1 MPGFSIRNPFFI
13 IVVCLV
19 LLVIGVTSLVRMP
32 VDLFPSINL
41 PEVVVATFYSGMPPQ
56 DIETDITD
64 PLERFFT
71 LASGIDHMESRSLL
85 GVSII
90 RVYFQPGT
98 NADADVT
105 ELSNLALADLKRLP
119 PGTLPPVVLKFDASS
134 LPVALVTVK
143 GEGLNETQLHDY
155 AQFQIRNQIAVV
167 KGAEIPPPFGGKY
180 RQIMVYVDPYKLTSR
195 QLSPMDVVSAVNN
208 SNLILPAGDVKIGS
222 NDYYVYSNSLV
233 DNMKQLGQVPVKT
246 AGTSWVSVDDL
257 GQAEDANQI
266 QYNLVR
272 VDGQRSCY
280 IPIMKQGGDTNT
292 IDVVNGVRALVG
304 HLYDIPKQMSANVVF
319 DQSVYV
325 KEALKTVLHEGVI
338 GLALTSLMI
347 LIFLGSVRA
356 TTAVLLSIPL
366 SALATFVVLYMWSS
380 TVNTMILAG
389 LALAFSRVIDNSV
402 ISLENIYRHLE
413 MGAKPMVAA
422 EIGGA
427 EVNLAVLAATL
438 VDVVDFFPVTFLYG
452 VSKFLFSALALA
464 FCLSLLASFVVAMT
478 VIPLFCSRFLK
489 AVPHGGEH
497 GQKEKDGE
505 YEVEPTTAVGH
516 SWWDRFNAGFNRM
529 FNRILDFYEVWVR
542 RAVQRPGLTVAVLSG
557 VFLLSLAIYPLL
569 GLAFFPQTDA
579 GQFTINLKVPTGT
592 RIEVTEEYV
601 AKVEDLIRHAIDP
614 KDLKM
619 VVSNLGVVPD
629 FSSLYTTN
637 AGPYTATVQVALQ
650 DGHSKSSFEYMDRVQ
665 KEMAKQFP
673 DIRTFFSSG
682 SMVDAVLNMG
692 MPAPIDVQVSSPDL
706 HQIYGVAQDLASQI
720 RSLPGVGEV
729 YIPQDL
735 NYPALRLDVDRVH
748 AGELGLTQK
757 DVVDNVITALNSNYM
772 IAPNY
777 WVDHKSGN
785 DYYLTVQ
792 YFEKGR
798 AAIHNMTDLGQIP
811 LRAQA
816 SAKPDISCG
825 PAQMNPVSFKPMR
838 MTDPLKSAWACGQA
852 IPDSKRAHPPEF
864 SGPAR
869 PVTVLD
875 NVVRVKFVQTPTE
888 VDHYQI
894 QRVLDVYVTPAG
906 EDLGSVTNRIKRIV
920 QDTKMPANV
929 RVNLR
934 GMVEGMNA
942 SFKSFGL
949 GFLLS
954 FVLLFLILTAQ
965 FKSFVDPF
973 LIMLAIPM
981 GFVGV
986 LIILPLTGSTL
997 NVMSLM
1003 GVLMLVGIADS
1014 NSILI
1019 VDFAH
1024 NLEKQGLSPADA
1036 VITAC
1041 RVRLRPIL
1049 MTSLATIIGM
1059 IPMALK
1065 LGTGAEQ
1072 YAPMAKAIIG
1082 GLTSSVVLTI
1092 FIVPAAYLLVY
1103 GKRNQDAAMASPT
1116 ETAE

>member
-1 MPGFSIRNPFFI
+1 MPGFSIRNPYFI
-13 IVVCLV
+13 IVICLV
-19 LLVIGVTSLVRMP
+19 LLVIGVTSLARMP
-32 VDLFPSINL
+32 VDLFPPINL
-41 PEVVVATFYSGMPPQ
+41 PEVVVATFYSGMPPE

-71 LASGIDHMESRSLL
+71 LASGVDHMESRSLL

-90 RVYFQPGT
+90 KVYFQPGT
-98 NADADVT
+98 SPDADVT
-105 ELSNLALADLKRLP
+105 QLSNLALADLKRLP

-167 KGAEIPPPFGGKY
+167 PGAEIPGVFGGTY

-195 QLSPMDVVSAVNN
+195 QLSPMDVVSAVND
-208 SNLILPAGDVKIGS
+208 SNLILPAGDVKMGPY
-222 NDYYVYSNSLV
+222 DYFVYSNSLV
-233 DNMKQLGQVPVKT
+233 DDMEQLGQVPLKVN
-246 AGTSWVSVDDL
+246 GHSWVTVNDV
-257 GQAEDANQI
+257 GKAEDSHGI
-266 QYNLVR
+266 QTNIVR
-272 VDGQRSCY
+272 IDGQHSAY

-292 IDVVNGVRALVG
+292 IAVVDGVRDLIK
-304 HLYDIPKQMSANVVF
+304 HLYDIPKQMVTGVVF

-325 KEALKTVLHEGVI
+325 KEAIHTVLHEGLL
-338 GLALTSLMI
+338 GLILTSLMI
-347 LIFLGSVRA
+347 LIFLGSFRA
-356 TTAVLLSIPL
+356 TSAVLLSIPL
-366 SALATFVVLYMWSS
+366 SALAAFVVLALMGG
-380 TVNTMILAG
+380 TVNTMILG
-389 LALAFSRVIDNSV
+389 GMALAFSRVIDNSV

-413 MGAKPMVAA
+413 MGAAPMVAA
-422 EIGGA
+422 ELGGS
-427 EVNLAVLAATL
+427 EVSLAVLAATL
-438 VDVVDFFPVTFLYG
+438 VDVVDFFPVVFLYG
-452 VSKFLFSALALA
+452 VAKYLFSALALA

-489 AVPHGGEH
+489 AAPHAEVHDEH
-497 GQKEKDGE
+497 QPHVAHIPSRMDKFNQ
-505 YEVEPTTAVGH
+505 
-516 SWWDRFNAGFNRM
+516 RFNTIFNKL
-529 FNRILDFYEVWVR
+529 LDFYEYWVR
-542 RAVQRPGLTVAVLSG
+542 RALERPGLTVLALSG
-557 VFLLSLAIYPLL
+557 VFLVSLAIYPLL
-569 GLAFFPQTDA
+569 GLAFFPKTDA

-592 RIEVTEEYV
+592 RIEVTDQYM
-601 AKVEDLIRHAIDP
+601 AKVEDLIRGVIET
-614 KDLKM
+614 KDLKRI
-619 VVSNLGVVPD
+619 VSNIGVVPD
-629 FSSLYTTN
+629 FSALYTTN
-637 AGPYTATVQVALQ
+637 SGPYTATVQVQLNEP
-650 DGHSKSSFEYMDRVQ
+650 HHRSSFFYMDHVQ
-665 KEMAKQFP
+665 AKMASQFP

-682 SMVDAVLNMG
+682 SMVDAILNTG
-692 MPAPIDVQVSSPDL
+692 KAAPIDVQVSSPDL
-706 HQIYGVAQDLASQI
+706 HEIYGIAENLAAQI
-720 RSLPGVGEV
+720 RQIHGVGEV
-729 YIPQDL
+729 YIPQDM

-748 AGELGLTQK
+748 AGELGLSQK

-777 WVDHKSGN
+777 WVDRKSGN

-792 YFEKGR
+792 FFEKGA
-798 AAIHNMTDLGQIP
+798 AAIHNMADLGQIP
-811 LRAQA
+811 LRDP
-816 SAKPDISCG
+816 SGSGSLNCG
-825 PAQMNPVSFKPMR
+825 PSAPQLGSAQPS
-838 MTDPLKSAWACGQA
+838 WAC
-852 IPDSKRAHPPEF
+852 
-864 SGPAR
+864 SGAGR
-869 PVTVLD
+869 PTTVLN
-875 NVVRVKFVQTPTE
+875 NVVSVHQVQTPTE

-894 QRVLDVYVTPAG
+894 QRNVDVFVTPAG
-906 EDLGSVTNRIKRIV
+906 EDLGRVTSAIRKILAKTNV
-920 QDTKMPANV
+920 PGNV

-934 GMVEGMNA
+934 GMVDGMEQ
-942 SFKSFGL
+942 SFRSFAF
-949 GFLLS
+949 GFLIS

-965 FKSFVDPF
+965 FKSFIDPF

-986 LIILPLTGSTL
+986 LIILPLTGATL

-1024 NLEKQGLSPADA
+1024 NLEKEGKSPEDA

-1065 LGTGAEQ
+1065 MGTGAEQ

-1092 FIVPAAYLLVY
+1092 FIVPAAYLLIY
-1103 GKRNQDAAMASPT
+1103 GKRGAKNPPNPPAQPQEAQG
-1116 ETAE
+1116 

>member
-167 KGAEIPPPFGGKY
+167 QGAEIPPPFGGKY
-180 RQIMVYVDPYKLTSR
+180 RQIMVYVDPYKLASR
-195 QLSPMDVVSAVNN
+195 QLSPMDVVGAVNN

-266 QYNLVR
+266 QYNVVR

-292 IDVVNGVRALVG
+292 IDVVNGVRRLVG

-325 KEALKTVLHEGVI
+325 KEALKTVLHEGII
-338 GLALTSLMI
+338 GLTLTSLMI

-366 SALATFVVLYMWSS
+366 SALATFVVLYMWRS

-489 AVPHGGEH
+489 AVPHAAGHGKEH
-497 GQKEKDGE
+497 E
-505 YEVEPTTAVGH
+505 YEIEPTTAASH

-529 FNRILDFYEVWVR
+529 FNRVLDFYEHWVR
-542 RAVQRPGLTVAVLSG
+542 RAVQRPGLTVAILAALFVA
-557 VFLLSLAIYPLL
+557 SLGIYPLL

-579 GQFTINLKVPTGT
+579 GQFTINVKVPTGT
-592 RIEVTEEYV
+592 RIEVTEQYV
-601 AKVEDLIRHAIDP
+601 AKVEDLIRHTIDA

-637 AGPYTATVQVALQ
+637 AGPYTATIQVALQ
-650 DGHSKSSFEYMDRVQ
+650 DGHNRSSFEYMDRVQ
-665 KEMAKQFP
+665 TEMAHQFP

-777 WVDHKSGN
+777 WVDRKSGN

-811 LRAQA
+811 LRAQT
-816 SAKPDISCG
+816 SAKRDISCG
-825 PAQMNPVSFKPMR
+825 PAQLNPLAFKPGHMA
-838 MTDPLKSAWACGQA
+838 DPLKAAWTCGEKMPDPRPARPPA
-852 IPDSKRAHPPEF
+852 IAAS
-864 SGPAR
+864 AR

-875 NVVRVKFVQTPTE
+875 NVVNVKFVQTPTE

-894 QRVLDVYVTPAG
+894 QRVMDVYVTPSG
-906 EDLGSVTNRIKRIV
+906 EDLGRVTADIQRVVR
-920 QDTKMPANV
+920 DTHMPPNV
-929 RVNLR
+929 RVTLR

-965 FKSFVDPF
+965 FKSFIDPL

-986 LIILPLTGSTL
+986 LLILPLTHSTL

-1024 NLEKQGLSPADA
+1024 NLESQGLSAVEA

-1072 YAPMAKAIIG
+1072 YAPMARAIIG

-1103 GKRNQDAAMASPT
+1103 GKRNQQTAIASPT
-1116 ETAE
+1116 EMAE

>member
-1 MPGFSIRNPFFI
+1 MPRFSIRNPYFI

-32 VDLFPSINL
+32 VDLFPAINL

-85 GVSII
+85 GVSMI

-143 GEGLNETQLHDY
+143 GADLNETQLHDY

-167 KGAEIPPPFGGKY
+167 PGAEIPPPFGGRY
-180 RQIMVYVDPYKLTSR
+180 RQIMVYVDPYKLLSR
-195 QLSPMDVVSAVNN
+195 QLSPMDVVNSVNN
-208 SNLILPAGDVKIGS
+208 SNLILPAGDVKIGLD
-222 NDYYVYSNSLV
+222 DYYVYSNSLV
-233 DNMKQLGQVPVKT
+233 ESMKQLGEVPVKT
-246 AGTSWVSVDDL
+246 VKDAWVSVNDV
-257 GQAEDANQI
+257 GKAEDSHQI
-266 QYNLVR
+266 QYNVVR

-280 IPIMKQGGDTNT
+280 IPIMKQGGNTNT
-292 IDVVNGVRALVG
+292 IDVVNGIRALVG
-304 HLYDIPKQMSANVVF
+304 HLYDIPKQMVANVVF

-325 KEALKTVLHEGVI
+325 KEAIKTVLHEGLL
-338 GLALTSLMI
+338 GLILTSLMI
-347 LIFLGSVRA
+347 LVFLGSFRA
-356 TTAVLLSIPL
+356 TSAVLLSIPL
-366 SALATFVVLYMWSS
+366 SALATFVVLFMMGS
-380 TVNTMILAG
+380 TVNTMILGG

-413 MGAKPMVAA
+413 MGAAPMIAA
-422 EIGGA
+422 EVGGS

-438 VDVVDFFPVTFLYG
+438 VDVVDFFPVVFLYG
-452 VSKFLFSALALA
+452 VAKFLFSALALA

-489 AVPHGGEH
+489 AVPHVEQH
-497 GQKEKDGE
+497 SHTNKE
-505 YEVEPTTAVGH
+505 YEVEPVAPESR
-516 SWWDRFNAGFNRM
+516 SWWDRFNAGFNRS
-529 FNRILDFYEVWVR
+529 FNRVLDFYEHWVR
-542 RAVQRPGLTVAVLSG
+542 WALRRPGWTVAALG
-557 VFLLSLAIYPLL
+557 GIFLVSLAIYPLL

-592 RIEVTEEYV
+592 RIENTEQYV
-601 AKVEDLIRHAIDP
+601 AKVEDLIRHEVDA

-619 VVSNLGVVPD
+619 VVSNIGVVPD

-637 AGPYTATVQVALQ
+637 AGSYTATLQVALNEP
-650 DGHSKSSFEYMDRVQ
+650 HRLSSFEYMDRVKRQ
-665 KEMAKQFP
+665 MASQYP

-682 SMVDAVLNMG
+682 SMVDAILNMG
-692 MPAPIDVQVSSPDL
+692 MPAPIDIQVSSPNL
-706 HQIYGVAQDLASQI
+706 HQIYGVAQELASRI
-720 RSLPGVGEV
+720 REVKGVGEI
-729 YIPQDL
+729 YIPQDM
-735 NYPALRLDVDRVH
+735 NYPALRLDVDRIH
-748 AGELGLTQK
+748 AAELGLTQK

-777 WVDHKSGN
+777 WVDRKSGN

-792 YFEKGR
+792 YFENGPG
-798 AAIHNMTDLGQIP
+798 AIQNMTDLEQIP
-811 LRAQA
+811 LRGHPKQKSQ
-816 SAKPDISCG
+816 SANCG
-825 PAQMNPVSFKPMR
+825 PTGLSGVPMR
-838 MTDPLKSAWACGQA
+838 AAWSAPVIQPISNPQQLTWGCRQMSSAGNSPSDQ
-852 IPDSKRAHPPEF
+852 
-864 SGPAR
+864 
-869 PVTVLD
+869 PVTVLG
-875 NVVRVKFVQTPTE
+875 NVVKVNYTQTPTE

-894 QRVLDVYVTPAG
+894 QRVIDLYVTPSG
-906 EDLGSVTNRIKRIV
+906 EDLGRVTHAIQEIV
-920 QDTKMPANV
+920 GKANIPSNV

-965 FKSFVDPF
+965 FKSFVDPL

-986 LIILPLTGSTL
+986 LIILPLTHSTL

-1024 NLEKQGLSPADA
+1024 NLESQGLSPMDA

-1059 IPMALK
+1059 IPMAIK

-1072 YAPMAKAIIG
+1072 YAPMARAIIG
-1082 GLTSSVVLTI
+1082 GLTSSVLLTI

-1103 GKRNQDAAMASPT
+1103 GRKKEPAAAIT
-1116 ETAE
+1116 EPAK

>member
-1 MPGFSIRNPFFI
+1 MPRFSIRNPYFI
-13 IVVCLV
+13 IVICLA
-19 LLVIGVTSLVRMP
+19 LFVIGVTSLARMP
-32 VDLFPSINL
+32 VDLFPPINL

-98 NADADVT
+98 SADADVT

-143 GEGLNETQLHDY
+143 GEGLTETQLHDY

-167 KGAEIPPPFGGKY
+167 PGAVIPPPFGGKY
-180 RQIMVYVDPYKLTSR
+180 RQIMVYVDPYKLLSR
-195 QLSPMDVVSAVNN
+195 QLSLMDVVGAVND
-208 SNLILPAGDVKIGS
+208 SNLILPAGDVKIGPF
-222 NDYYVYSNSLV
+222 DYFVYSNSLV
-233 DNMKQLGQVPVKT
+233 DNMDQLGQVPLKT
-246 AGTSWVSVDDL
+246 KGTSWVTVNDV
-257 GQAEDANQI
+257 GKAQDANQI
-266 QYNLVR
+266 QYSVVR
-272 VDGQRSCY
+272 IDGQRSCY

-292 IDVVNGVRALVG
+292 IQVVNGVRDLIR
-304 HLYDIPKQMSANVVF
+304 HLYDIPKQMVASIVF

-325 KEALKTVLHEGVI
+325 KEAIRTVLHEGLL
-338 GLALTSLMI
+338 GLILTGLMI

-356 TTAVLLSIPL
+356 TSAVLLSIPL
-366 SALATFVVLYMWSS
+366 SALATFVALYMMGS
-380 TVNTMILAG
+380 TVNTMILGG

-413 MGAKPMVAA
+413 MGALPIVAA
-422 EIGGA
+422 EVGGA

-438 VDVVDFFPVTFLYG
+438 VDVVDFFPVVFLYG
-452 VSKFLFSALALA
+452 VAKFLFSALALA

-489 AVPHGGEH
+489 AVPHAAEH
-497 GQKEKDGE
+497 QHKE
-505 YEVEPTTAVGH
+505 YEIEPTSAEDR
-516 SWWDRFNAGFNRM
+516 SWWNRFNAGFNRM
-529 FNRILDFYEVWVR
+529 FNKVLDFYEHWVR
-542 RAVQRPGLTVAVLSG
+542 WALKRPGLTVAVLSG
-557 VFLLSLAIYPLL
+557 IFLASLAIYPLL

-592 RIEVTEEYV
+592 RVEVTEQYV
-601 AKVEDLIRHAIDP
+601 AKVEDLIRHVVEP
-614 KDLKM
+614 KDLKL
-619 VVSNLGVVPD
+619 VVSNIGVVPD

-637 AGPYTATVQVALQ
+637 AGPYTATVQVALKDAHQ
-650 DGHSKSSFEYMDRVQ
+650 LSSFEYMDRVHRQ
-665 KEMAKQFP
+665 MAAQFP

-682 SMVDAVLNMG
+682 SMVDSILNMG
-692 MPAPIDVQVSSPDL
+692 MPAPIDVQVSSPNLD
-706 HQIYGVAQDLASQI
+706 QIYDVAQSLADRI
-720 RSLPGVGEV
+720 RQVPGVGQI
-729 YIPQDL
+729 YIPQDR
-735 NYPALRLDVDRVH
+735 NYPALRLDVNRVH
-748 AGELGLTQK
+748 ASELGLTQK

-777 WVDHKSGN
+777 WVDRKSGN

-792 YFEKGR
+792 YFEHGN
-798 AAIHNMTDLGQIP
+798 AAIHNMIDLGQIP
-811 LRAQA
+811 LRSRSSNQ
-816 SAKPDISCG
+816 PDISCG
-825 PAQMNPVSFKPMR
+825 LARVPRSEAKP
-838 MTDPLKSAWACGQA
+838 SWACGQNM
-852 IPDSKRAHPPEF
+852 PGP
-864 SGPAR
+864 SGQPSNSVR
-869 PVTVLD
+869 PTTVLD
-875 NVVRVKFVQTPTE
+875 NVVTVKHVQTPTE

-894 QRVLDVYVTPAG
+894 QRVLDVYVTPSG
-906 EDLGSVTNRIKRIV
+906 EDLGRVTNAIRDIV
-920 QDTKMPANV
+920 GKAHLPGNV

-934 GMVEGMNA
+934 GMVEGMQA

-965 FKSFVDPF
+965 FKSFVDPL

-986 LIILPLTGSTL
+986 LIILPLTHSTL

-1024 NLEKQGLSPADA
+1024 NLERQGLSPADA

-1059 IPMALK
+1059 IPMALR

-1072 YAPMAKAIIG
+1072 YTPMARAIIG
-1082 GLTSSVVLTI
+1082 GLTSSVLLTI

-1103 GKRNQDAAMASPT
+1103 GRRKEHAAEAAPG
-1116 ETAE
+1116 EPAR